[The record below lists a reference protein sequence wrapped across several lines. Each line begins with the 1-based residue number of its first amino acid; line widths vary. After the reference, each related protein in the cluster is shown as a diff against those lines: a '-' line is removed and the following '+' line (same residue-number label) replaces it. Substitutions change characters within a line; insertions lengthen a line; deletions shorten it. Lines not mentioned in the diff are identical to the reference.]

1 MDWVLTP
8 AAVIL
13 CSTAALSLIVF
24 GLAWSRRTFPG
35 GSVFPFIMLAV
46 AEWSLFSGLE
56 AASIPLDW
64 KILWSKLEY
73 VGLVATPVLFL
84 LFAARFSGRDRWLRG
99 VRQIAWWI
107 PSAAAL
113 ALVVTNDAHGW
124 VWADYVPGPAGSNA
138 FLYVHGPGY
147 FAIAA
152 QIYAFVLAACAL
164 IASSAFRTV
173 AARRRQAF
181 TILLA
186 SVFPLAAGVLYVTG
200 RSPVP
205 SLDLIPVSFFV
216 TGFVILAGMGFF
228 RVFDLASVARDAL
241 VEHMSDAILVLDS
254 QGRIAD
260 ANAAAEGF
268 FGITSSNIGQEAR
281 RAIAVWP
288 RLVLDYNAREERR
301 LEFALADDP
310 PRYVD
315 VRVSPLRET
324 RQRPGGCL
332 IVLRDITEQHVAETK
347 LRGANERLEADVRRI
362 EALQTELKDQ
372 AIRDGLTG
380 LFNRRYLDE
389 ILPRELA
396 RAAHEDAVLSV
407 VMIDI
412 DDFKATND
420 RRGHREGDRLL
431 TLLGALLRECTRPGD
446 AACRYGGEEF
456 LLVLPGAS
464 LEIARDRMETI
475 RNECSLRLR
484 AEGFAKPPTLSAG
497 VAAFPEHARSDD
509 ELLQAADEALYRA
522 KAEGRDRVCVAGG
535 AGTKS

>member
-24 GLAWSRRTFPG
+24 GLAWSRRSFPG
-35 GSVFPFIMLAV
+35 GNVFPFIMLAV

-56 AASIPLDW
+56 AASVPLDW

-124 VWADYVPGPAGSNA
+124 VWADYLPGPAGSNA
-138 FLYVHGPGY
+138 VLYVHGPGY

-152 QIYAFVLAACAL
+152 QIYAFVFAACTLVAR
-164 IASSAFRTV
+164 SAFHTV
-173 AARRRQAF
+173 AARRRQAL

-186 SVFPLAAGVLYVTG
+186 SAFPFAAGILYVAG
-200 RSPVP
+200 RSPIP
-205 SLDLIPVSFFV
+205 AFDLIPVSFFV
-216 TGFVILAGMGFF
+216 TGFVTLAGMGFF
-228 RVFDLASVARDAL
+228 RVFDLVPVARDAL
-241 VEHMSDAILVLDS
+241 VEQMYDAILVLDS
-254 QGRIAD
+254 EGRIAD
-260 ANAAAEGF
+260 ANAAAKEF
-268 FGITSSNIGQEAR
+268 FGITSSDIGQEAG
-281 RAIAVWP
+281 RAIALWP
-288 RLVLDYNAREERR
+288 RLGLDGDTREECQ
-301 LEFALADDP
+301 LEVALAGDP
-310 PRYVD
+310 PRRVD

-324 RQRPGGCL
+324 RQRPGGCF
-332 IVLRDITEQHVAETK
+332 IVLRDITERHATEATLQE
-347 LRGANERLEADVRRI
+347 ANKRLKADVRRI
-362 EALQTELKDQ
+362 EALQAELKDQ
-372 AIRDGLTG
+372 AIRDSLTG

-396 RAAHEDAVLSV
+396 RAAYEGTVLSV

-412 DDFKATND
+412 DNFKATND
-420 RRGHREGDRLL
+420 RLGHREGDRLL
-431 TLLGALLRECTRPGD
+431 TILGALLRECTRPGD

-456 LLVLPGAS
+456 LLILPGVS
-464 LEIARDRMETI
+464 SNIALARMDDVRAAYSTRLTAVGFDR
-475 RNECSLRLR
+475 
-484 AEGFAKPPTLSAG
+484 PPTLSAG
-497 VAAFPEHARSDD
+497 VASYPAHAQSDD
-509 ELLQAADEALYRA
+509 GLLRAADAALYQA
-522 KAEGRDRVCVAGG
+522 KTAGRDQVCVAGNATTG
-535 AGTKS
+535 S

>member
-1 MDWVLTP
+1 L
-8 AAVIL
+8 
-13 CSTAALSLIVF
+13 LSPN
-24 GLAWSRRTFPG
+24 GR
-35 GSVFPFIMLAV
+35 
-46 AEWSLFSGLE
+46 SGLE
-56 AASIPLDW
+56 AGSISLDW

-73 VGLVATPVLFL
+73 IGLVATPVLFL

-99 VRQIAWWI
+99 VRQIAWWT

-113 ALVVTNDAHGW
+113 ALVITNDAHGW
-124 VWADYVPGPAGSNA
+124 VWANYLPGPAGSNA

-164 IASSAFRTV
+164 IARSAFHTV

-186 SVFPLAAGVLYVTG
+186 SVFPLVAGVLYVAG
-200 RSPVP
+200 RSPIP

-228 RVFDLASVARDAL
+228 HVFDLASVARDAL
-241 VEHMSDAILVLDS
+241 VERMSDAILVLDS
-254 QGRIAD
+254 QERIAD
-260 ANAAAEGF
+260 ANAAAEDF

-281 RAIAVWP
+281 RASAVWP
-288 RLVLDYNAREERR
+288 RLGLDCNAREGRR
-301 LEFALADDP
+301 FEFALADDP

-315 VRVSPLRET
+315 VRFSPLRET

-332 IVLRDITEQHVAETK
+332 IVLRDITERHVAEAK
-347 LRGANERLEADVRRI
+347 LREANERLEADVRRI

-412 DDFKATND
+412 DHFKATND
-420 RRGHREGDRLL
+420 HRGHREGDRLL
-431 TLLGALLRECTRPGD
+431 TLLGTLLRERTRPGD

-456 LLVLPGAS
+456 LLILPGAS
-464 LEIARDRMETI
+464 SVVALARMDDVRAAYST
-475 RNECSLRLR
+475 RLT
-484 AEGFAKPPTLSAG
+484 AAGFDPPPTLSAG
-497 VAAFPEHARSDD
+497 VASYPAHAQSDD
-509 ELLQAADEALYRA
+509 DLLRAADEALYRA
-522 KAEGRDRVCVAGG
+522 KAEGRDRVCVAG
-535 AGTKS
+535 AGS

>member
-1 MDWVLTP
+1 
-8 AAVIL
+8 
-13 CSTAALSLIVF
+13 
-24 GLAWSRRTFPG
+24 
-35 GSVFPFIMLAV
+35 
-46 AEWSLFSGLE
+46 
-56 AASIPLDW
+56 
-64 KILWSKLEY
+64 
-73 VGLVATPVLFL
+73 
-84 LFAARFSGRDRWLRG
+84 
-99 VRQIAWWI
+99 
-107 PSAAAL
+107 
-113 ALVVTNDAHGW
+113 
-124 VWADYVPGPAGSNA
+124 
-138 FLYVHGPGY
+138 
-147 FAIAA
+147 
-152 QIYAFVLAACAL
+152 
-164 IASSAFRTV
+164 
-173 AARRRQAF
+173 
-181 TILLA
+181 
-186 SVFPLAAGVLYVTG
+186 
-200 RSPVP
+200 
-205 SLDLIPVSFFV
+205 
-216 TGFVILAGMGFF
+216 
-228 RVFDLASVARDAL
+228 
-241 VEHMSDAILVLDS
+241 MSDGILVLDS

-288 RLVLDYNAREERR
+288 RLGLDYNAREERR

-464 LEIARDRMETI
+464 LEIARDRMEAI